1 MTGSTDVRLVPAAD
15 VPHLAEE
22 WRRLE
27 VSAEGSPFTS
37 WAWVRTWL
45 DTLPAHYRPLVF
57 RAEDDYGT
65 LGLGVFIESRS
76 PGLRGWFGGRMLRLQ
91 ESGRKDLDDLT
102 IEYVGLVARPGH
114 EREAYTALFA
124 AIEARQGRWDGLRIS
139 ATTQGVPIQAALPES
154 IRALCLQERPSYYV
168 DLAGVR
174 DRQSTYMAS
183 LSRSTRYE
191 LRRTVK
197 AFSSMG
203 DIRVDVARDVETAL
217 AYLAELRRL
226 HALYWQG
233 RGMPGAFGSDYF
245 RRFHEAFVA
254 GQLESGVP
262 EIVRVRAGEQVIGY
276 QYNLIW
282 QNDVHLYASG
292 LNYGMLTRRDRPG
305 FAVLAAI
312 IEHYLQEGRRRFD
325 FLAGDAH
332 YKRML
337 STHERRVLWLEIGP
351 TGWRQKVDR
360 ALAIARGRAT
370 ALPLTAERA
379 ERAAVIKVSSRAS
392 NRGPESS
399 QTTS

>member
-1 MTGSTDVRLVPAAD
+1 MSGIADVRLVPTAD
-15 VPHLAEE
+15 IPRLAEE
-22 WRRLE
+22 WRHLE
-27 VSAEGSPFTS
+27 ASAEGSPFTS
-37 WAWVRTWL
+37 WAWVETWL

-65 LGLGVFIESRS
+65 LGLGVFVESRS
-76 PGLRGWFGGRMLRLQ
+76 PGVRGWFGGRMLRLQ

-102 IEYVGLVARPGH
+102 IEYVGLVARSGH
-114 EREAYTALFA
+114 EREAYAALFT
-124 AIEARQGRWDGLRIS
+124 AIAARQGRWDGLRIS
-139 ATTQGVPIQAALPES
+139 ATTHGVPIQAALPGS
-154 IRALCLQERPSYYV
+154 VRALCMQERPSYYV
-168 DLAGVR
+168 DLASLR
-174 DRQSTYMAS
+174 ERQTTYMAS

-197 AFSSMG
+197 AFSSVG
-203 DIRVDVARDVETAL
+203 ELQVDVASDVTSAL

-254 GQLESGVP
+254 RQLGSGVP
-262 EIVRVRAGEQVIGY
+262 EIVRVRAGDQVIGY
-276 QYNLIW
+276 QYNLVW

-292 LNYGMLTRRDRPG
+292 LNYGLLTRRDRPG
-305 FAVLAAI
+305 FAVLAAM
-312 IEHYLQEGRRRFD
+312 IEHYLREGRRRYD

-337 STHERRVLWLEIGP
+337 STHERRMLWLEIGP
-351 TGWRQKVDR
+351 TGWRQKLDHV
-360 ALAIARGRAT
+360 LAIARGRAT
-370 ALPLTAERA
+370 AWPLTAERA
-379 ERAAVIKVSSRAS
+379 QRAAVIQVSSRAS
-392 NRGPESS
+392 NRDPGSS